1 LVRGSVNIVVLFFG
15 LLVSMGINDGW
26 SALVVGVSFMAL
38 AFYSIGQLSETFG
51 KDLNYFDET
60 L

>member
-1 LVRGSVNIVVLFFG
+1 VRGSVNIVVLFFG
-15 LLVSMGINDGW
+15 LLVSAGINDGI
-26 SALVVGVSFMAL
+26 SAMIVGIAFIAL
-38 AFYSIGQLSETFG
+38 AFYSISKLKETFG